1 MVLFFCSS
9 SIKKIRFR
17 QGYLRGKKMKSS
29 GSNEKLAIGICLGL
43 AIGTIFDNLGIG
55 LALGVFF
62 GAVWSSTEKKDK

>member
-1 MVLFFCSS
+1 
-9 SIKKIRFR
+9 
-17 QGYLRGKKMKSS
+17 MKSS

-43 AIGTIFDNLGIG
+43 AIGTIFDNLGIE